1 MALSAKTSTL
11 LGDFLTYLEV
21 ERGRSEK
28 TVRNYDF
35 YLHRFFIWTEGLD
48 PQKITL
54 DHVRKYRVW
63 LNRLKDERG
72 QTLKKNTQNYHLI
85 ALRSFLKYLAKRD
98 IKALAPEKIELARMP
113 QRIVEFLEAHEL
125 DRLLEAPTVDEH
137 GLARPSDALSLIK
150 LRDKAILE
158 LLFSTGLR
166 VSELASLTKD
176 MVNLSRDEF
185 TVRGKGDKPRVVFI
199 SNQARF
205 WVKEYLAHR
214 HDPEPYLFV
223 NHDRAA
229 DGRDSERC
237 LTPRSV
243 QRIVERYARRAGIT
257 KRITP
262 HVLRHTFATDL
273 LRNGADIRSVQE
285 MLGHSSI
292 TTTQVYTHLTDRHLQ
307 KVYAEYH
314 GKGRRAGLQSANNR
328 KQKEEKED

>member
-113 QRIVEFLEAHEL
+113 QRIVE
-125 DRLLEAPTVDEH
+125 
-137 GLARPSDALSLIK
+137 
-150 LRDKAILE
+150 
-158 LLFSTGLR
+158 
-166 VSELASLTKD
+166 
-176 MVNLSRDEF
+176 
-185 TVRGKGDKPRVVFI
+185 
-199 SNQARF
+199 
-205 WVKEYLAHR
+205 
-214 HDPEPYLFV
+214 
-223 NHDRAA
+223 
-229 DGRDSERC
+229 
-237 LTPRSV
+237 
-243 QRIVERYARRAGIT
+243 
-257 KRITP
+257 
-262 HVLRHTFATDL
+262 
-273 LRNGADIRSVQE
+273 
-285 MLGHSSI
+285 
-292 TTTQVYTHLTDRHLQ
+292 
-307 KVYAEYH
+307 
-314 GKGRRAGLQSANNR
+314 
-328 KQKEEKED
+328 